1 MSKVTPEHIQ
11 AIKDRIDFLDLV
23 QRYVALR
30 QAGERWMGVCP
41 FHQESKPSLSIHPER
56 GLFYCFG
63 CQASGDV
70 IDFYSRI
77 NGLDFMEAV
86 LELARETGVELGGDQ
101 GARAADQARLRRQC
115 LDMHLV
121 AQGLF
126 REALSQEQ
134 GRAGREYLQE
144 RGFEAGIIERYGL
157 GWAPESWSSLKEH
170 LSRKGY
176 APEQGVQ
183 AGLLSRSQQG
193 RIYDRFRSRIMFPIH
208 NLGGK
213 VVAYG
218 GRIVGQGEPKY
229 LNSSETPIF
238 TKGDLL
244 YGLEQ
249 ARRRVSQ
256 SKQALLTE
264 GYVDVLTLAQ
274 FGFDNSC
281 GVLGTSLTS
290 AQVRRLS
297 GLCSTVVLIF
307 DGDRAGRQ
315 ASLRSAEMILRAG
328 LQVQVVGLPEGDDV
342 DSLLRTQGQEALQEL
357 MHTAEE
363 GLAFCLRMI
372 RSSAAP
378 KEIMEWAVRFLSQL
392 GQVSWQAY
400 YLPRLAEGLHVSE
413 AELRSAL
420 REAGRPSARQGG
432 RSGAA
437 VGTQA
442 SGQRDRELL
451 AFALRRPEYVPK
463 LKAQGLGELLRT
475 QRGRQFWDK
484 LCTYGPEQIM
494 PYLDQGEKSFFVSCQ
509 LQEKDPETDRAVWED
524 ISHLLL
530 RGREKN
536 TKQRLTAAI
545 AQAEARGDE
554 KEVARLLSAFSQLVK
569 GGE

>member
-1 MSKVTPEHIQ
+1 MPKVTPEQIQ

-23 QRYVALR
+23 RRYVTLR

-41 FHQESKPSLSIHPER
+41 FHQESNPSLSIHPER
-56 GLFYCFG
+56 GFFHCFG
-63 CQASGDV
+63 CLASGDV

-77 NGLDFMEAV
+77 NGLEFMESV
-86 LELARETGVELGGDQ
+86 QELAREAGVELDGGGDPQ
-101 GARAADQARLRRQC
+101 TGQQAGLRRQC
-115 LDMHLV
+115 LEMHVV

-126 REALSQEQ
+126 REALKSDQ
-134 GRAGREYLQE
+134 GKAGREYLQQ
-144 RGFEAGIIERYGL
+144 RGFDSEIIERFGL
-157 GWAPESWSSLKEH
+157 GWAPMSWNSLKNH
-170 LSRKGY
+170 LTSKGY

-183 AGLLSRSQQG
+183 AGLLSQNQQG
-193 RIYDRFRSRIMFPIH
+193 RTYDRFRSRIMFPIH

-244 YGLEQ
+244 YGLDQ
-249 ARRRVSQ
+249 ARRSITQ

-264 GYVDVLTLAQ
+264 GYADVLTLAQ

-290 AQVRRLS
+290 VQVRRLS
-297 GLCSTVVLIF
+297 GLCSKVVLIF

-315 ASLRSAEMILRAG
+315 ASLRSAEMILTAG
-328 LQVQVVGLPEGDDV
+328 LQVQVVRLPEGEDV
-342 DSLLRTQGQEALQEL
+342 DSLLRAQGKEALQEL

-363 GLAFCLRMI
+363 GLAFCLGMI
-372 RSSAAP
+372 RSNAAP
-378 KEIMEWAVRFLSQL
+378 KEIMDWAVRFLSQL
-392 GQVSWQAY
+392 LQVSWQAY

-413 AELRSAL
+413 AELRSAFQNAH
-420 REAGRPSARQGG
+420 RSQPRQG
-432 RSGAA
+432 SPKAI
-437 VGTQA
+437 VSSKA

-451 AFALRRPEYVPK
+451 AFAIRCPEYMPK
-463 LKAQGLGELLRT
+463 LKAQGLMEFLRT
-475 QRGRQFWDK
+475 ERGQRFWDK
-484 LCTYGPEQIM
+484 LCTHGPEQVM
-494 PYLDQGEKSFFVSCQ
+494 PFLDQGEKSFFVSCQ
-509 LQEKDPETDRAVWED
+509 LQEGDPETDRAVWED
-524 ISHLLL
+524 ISNLLL
-530 RGREKN
+530 QGREKN

-545 AQAEARGDE
+545 VQAEARGDD